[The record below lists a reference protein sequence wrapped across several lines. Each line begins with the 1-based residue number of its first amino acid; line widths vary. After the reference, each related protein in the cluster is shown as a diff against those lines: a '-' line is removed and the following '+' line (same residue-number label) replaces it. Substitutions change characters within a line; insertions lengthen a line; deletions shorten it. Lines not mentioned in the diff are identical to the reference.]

1 MNLTTRLLWLS
12 LAFLAL
18 VMTQWLFFPVY
29 VLVLAQSGSVALGA
43 TALTECAHP
52 ECLTIQDEQLSSV
65 SICRFSVASVS
76 LCSIG
81 YRDLACQNSLRG
93 GVYASVNS
101 CDGASRVGPAC
112 CTFHDGKSYGKP
124 CDNIACTLGGSC
136 FYRSQR
142 WSCLAPD
149 LASSS
154 ILGPPS
160 LSVAFVNRVLSAY
173 HSPAVGL
180 GSVLYADSLTY
191 GIDDAYPLA
200 FFLHESSMGN
210 AGMAV
215 STHSLGNIRC
225 TPGWS
230 CLGGYR
236 SYVTWAAGFHD
247 WFSLM
252 VNEYLPRSLSTVA
265 TIIPVYAPS
274 ATITTNTP
282 ISWRCSR
289 RSRSG
294 VWSGVGLTR
303 TKGNLMYINGVFA
316 RSPGQEKNF
325 HAPGC
330 ASVRSHSSAS
340 QACSWSV
347 RHMSQVRWASVLWL
361 WCLSLVWNL

>member
-1 MNLTTRLLWLS
+1 MVRSILVTLL
-12 LAFLAL
+12 LAL
-18 VMTQWLFFPVY
+18 VL
-29 VLVLAQSGSVALGA
+29 LAALSMMGSLTASHATTSLALSAAPASTRYGA
-43 TALTECAHP
+43 
-52 ECLTIQDEQLSSV
+52 
-65 SICRFSVASVS
+65 
-76 LCSIG
+76 G
-81 YRDLACQNSLRG
+81 
-93 GVYASVNS
+93 
-101 CDGASRVGPAC
+101 RV
-112 CTFHDGKSYGKP
+112 
-124 CDNIACTLGGSC
+124 
-136 FYRSQR
+136 
-142 WSCLAPD
+142 APD

-210 AGMAV
+210 AGMAA

-236 SYVTWAAGFHD
+236 SYQTWAAGFHD

-252 VNEYLPRSLSTVA
+252 SHRNTCRVTCLPLLLSFL
-265 TIIPVYAPS
+265 S
-274 ATITTNTP
+274 MLRLRTITTNTP
-282 ISWRCSR
+282 IYWRCSR

-294 VWSGVGLTR
+294 GLVGCWSNTNERKPHVYQWCFGWLLVKKR
-303 TKGNLMYINGVFA
+303 CFPAPSRASA
-316 RSPGQEKNF
+316 RPL
-325 HAPGC
+325 
-330 ASVRSHSSAS
+330 ASAVSR
-340 QACSWSV
+340 CSWSL